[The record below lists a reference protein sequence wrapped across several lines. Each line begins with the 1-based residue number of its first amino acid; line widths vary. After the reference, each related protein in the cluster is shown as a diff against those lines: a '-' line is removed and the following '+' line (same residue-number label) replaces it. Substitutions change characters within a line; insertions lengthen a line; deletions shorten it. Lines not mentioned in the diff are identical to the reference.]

1 MKIAVYPGSFNPWH
15 KGHEDVL
22 NKALMVF
29 DKVYVARGVNPMK
42 DPLKSSA
49 AFDPVFNRLPTLQ
62 FDNPNV
68 EFIEFSGLLT
78 DQLTLLGAHAVI
90 KGLRH
95 EGDLRY
101 EIDQQ
106 YWNEDLGIQVP
117 TFYVVADRELVHM
130 SSSAIR
136 LLEKVKGTK

>member
-1 MKIAVYPGSFNPWH
+1 MKIAIYPGSFNPWH
-15 KGHEDVL
+15 QGHQDVL

-42 DPLKSSA
+42 DNLKSSV
-49 AFDPVFNRLPTLQ
+49 AFDPALNRLPILE
-62 FDNPNV
+62 FDNPAAQFL
-68 EFIEFSGLLT
+68 EFEGLLK
-78 DQLTLLGAHAVI
+78 DQVTLLGAHAII

-95 EGDLRY
+95 EQDLRY

-117 TFYVVADRELVHM
+117 TYYVVADRELVHL

-136 LLEKVKGTK
+136 MLNKIKGK